1 MEVSVGD
8 LLNRINKEGTEAALK
23 EKESIILNA
32 KNEASKIVSDAKAEA
47 DSIIKNAESEAKK
60 LIAQGESSLSQSARN
75 VRLSLK
81 DELNEMFSKAL
92 NKSLSETL
100 SASDYVEIIKCALSS
115 VQDEEKTLLLSD
127 KLFKGIS
134 SDLVKSLSVSDVK
147 KDDALKSGFRL
158 SINDG
163 KAYYDFTDD
172 ELKALISPYLSD
184 ALNRIVSEK

>member
-1 MEVSVGD
+1 MKKKTEED
-8 LLNRINKEGTEAALK
+8 LMSAYV
-23 EKESIILNA
+23 
-32 KNEASKIVSDAKAEA
+32 ASEETPVTKSPFTDAKVEA
-47 DSIIKNAESEAKK
+47 DAIIKNAESEAKK

-127 KLFKGIS
+127 KLS
-134 SDLVKSLSVSDVK
+134 SQ
-147 KDDALKSGFRL
+147 RL
-158 SINDG
+158 
-163 KAYYDFTDD
+163 
-172 ELKALISPYLSD
+172 LPQP
-184 ALNRIVSEK
+184 